1 MRSPRFLLTL
11 VAVSSLAAAALA
23 VTPAALVLRDRGL
36 AQLENEQPGPA
47 EGTFRQLAKA
57 AANDPLPH
65 ANLAVALL
73 RQQKGAEA
81 QAAIA
86 RALALAPGRPD
97 LLALQGDVLQWSGM
111 AEAALPVYRTA
122 LAKAPRDVELA
133 WALYRLAG
141 SQEGDAAAAGTREAL
156 ARLVE
161 LRPDNAVV
169 QLQAGQAAIARGD
182 RTAATAAFVR
192 VGELLWQES
201 AQARTAFDAVIAA
214 LKDGEVSKAR
224 VPALRLENV
233 LKPTPLYQQGLT
245 ELTTNVQGRPVARF
259 RDEPPARSFGA
270 SLWLT
275 WAVHGIAPRHTPE
288 VPSALAIADFD
299 GDERP
304 DVATVEDDE
313 LVLRF
318 GAQRTSSAWKA
329 TVVGAASPR
338 TERLLAVDLDN
349 DGAWDLV
356 GAGDDGLAAWRGNG
370 KGGFTAATSSFG
382 LDRVPGMA
390 VAALDYDSEGDLDL
404 AVAGE
409 RGVELLRNALSG
421 PLVAVGKQALRGAPA
436 GAEDVVASD
445 LDRDGDLDLL
455 FAGKSGVTLLDNRR
469 QGTFAAIKPAG
480 LDKTGAANLVT
491 TADFDND
498 GRLDV
503 AVAGGDRIR
512 LFLNRGARFD
522 AGPQLDAGGAIALG
536 LVPADLDNDGLLDLV
551 LASSSGVSVF
561 LQQPPERPGA
571 VRFVEQTPMSPRPT
585 SALGVADLDGDGD
598 LDIVALGVT
607 GAKEGGYAWLE
618 NRGGN
623 KNHWLSVRLRG
634 LDQGNGKN
642 NLFGI
647 GATLEVR
654 DGAAY
659 QRREVQTHAQAG
671 VTHIGLGSHAR
682 APLLRV
688 VWTNGVPQ
696 DRLDVAGNQRIVEEQ
711 VLKGSC
717 PFLYAWNGREIG
729 FVTDLLWNAPIGL
742 PVAPGIYAG
751 ADPSELVKVE
761 GAAPHDGVY
770 DLRLTEELW
779 EAAYFD
785 HVRLWVVDAPDSV
798 EVASNLRVLPGESV
812 PEKVL
817 GSRDVRPVV
826 AAWDGRGEDATTAV
840 RARDEVYADGYEKS
854 VYQGVAAKPWT
865 FTFDLG
871 EAPAAPVRLL
881 LDGWI
886 FPADAS
892 LNLAV
897 AQRSDLAPTPPRL
910 EVETA
915 NGWQPL
921 MRKMGLP
928 AGKTKTMVV
937 DTPPLPAGAHRLRIV
952 TGQWLHWDRIAW
964 TATPADDAP
973 QIVAQLLPATAELRH
988 RGFSHLARRAP
999 NAPHA
1004 YDYARVSLDSP
1015 WLPFPGRYTRYG
1027 DVRELLAAP
1036 DDRLAILAA
1045 GDEMAL
1051 TFDARALAPPRPGF
1065 HRTVFLESHGWDK
1078 DADRNTGEGT
1088 QMEPL
1093 PFRAMRAY
1101 PYGPGESYPDD
1112 AFHREYVEE
1121 WLTRVVP
1128 AAGPLGEPERPAA
1141 QAPASRGQ

>member
-1 MRSPRFLLTL
+1 M
-11 VAVSSLAAAALA
+11 
-23 VTPAALVLRDRGL
+23 TPAALMLRDRGL

-47 EGTFRQLAKA
+47 EATFRELAKA
-57 AANDPLPH
+57 AVNDPLPH
-65 ANLAVALL
+65 ADLALALL
-73 RQQKGAEA
+73 RQQKGGEA
-81 QAAIA
+81 QAASA
-86 RALALAPGRPD
+86 RALALAPGRAD
-97 LLALQGDVLQWSGM
+97 LLALQGDVLQWSGK
-111 AEAALPVYRTA
+111 AEAALPIYRTA

-141 SQEGDAAAAGTREAL
+141 SQEGDAAAAGAREAL

-169 QLQAGQAAIARGD
+169 QLQAGQRAIARGD
-182 RTAATAAFVR
+182 RTAATAAFLR
-192 VGELLWQES
+192 VGELLWQVS
-201 AQARTAFDAVIAA
+201 PQARTAFDAVVAA
-214 LKDGEVSKAR
+214 LKEGDVAKAR

-245 ELTTNVQGRPVARF
+245 ELTTNVQGRPVVRF
-259 RDEPPARSFGA
+259 RDEPPPTSFGA
-270 SLWLT
+270 PAPLSWV
-275 WAVHGIAPRHTPE
+275 VHSIAPRRTPE
-288 VPSALAIADFD
+288 VPAAIAIADFD

-304 DVATVEDDE
+304 DFATVENAE

-318 GAQRTSSAWKA
+318 GAQRSSSAWKA
-329 TVVGAASPR
+329 TVIGPASPR

-356 GAGDDGLAAWRGNG
+356 GAGGDGLAAWRGNG
-370 KGGFTAATSSFG
+370 KGGFTTATSSFG
-382 LDRVPGMA
+382 LDKVPGTA

-404 AVAGE
+404 AAAGE
-409 RGVELLRNALSG
+409 HGVELLRNALSG

-436 GAEDVVASD
+436 GADDVVASD

-455 FAGKSGVTLLDNRR
+455 FAGKGGLIVLDNRR

-503 AVAGGDRIR
+503 VLAGGAKLR
-512 LFLNRGARFD
+512 LFLNRGGRFE
-522 AGPQLDAGGAIALG
+522 AGPQLDVAGAIALG
-536 LVPADLDNDGLLDLV
+536 LVAADVDNDGRLDLV
-551 LASSSGVSVF
+551 AASSSGVHVF
-561 LQQPPERPGA
+561 LQQPGA
-571 VRFVEQTPMSPRPT
+571 VRFVELSPPSPRPT
-585 SALGVADLDGDGD
+585 GALGVADLDGDGD

-607 GAKEGGYAWLE
+607 GAKEGGYCWIE

-623 KNHWLSVRLRG
+623 KNHWLAVRLRG
-634 LDQGNGKN
+634 VDQGNGKN
-642 NLFGI
+642 NLFGL
-647 GATLEVR
+647 GAMVEVR

-659 QRREVQTHAQAG
+659 QLREVHSDGQAG
-671 VTHIGLGSHAR
+671 VTHIGLGSR
-682 APLLRV
+682 RKAPLLRV

-696 DRLDVAGNQRIVEEQ
+696 DRLDVAGDQRIVEEQ

-717 PFLYAWNGREIG
+717 PFLYAWNGSEVA

-742 PVAPGIYAG
+742 PLAPGVYAG

-761 GAAPHDGVY
+761 GAAPREGVY

-785 HVRLWVVDAPDSV
+785 HVRLWVVDAPDGV
-798 EVASNLRVLPGESV
+798 EVASNLRVVPGESQ

-817 GSRDVRPVV
+817 GSRAVRPV
-826 AAWDGRGEDATTAV
+826 AAARDGRGEDATAAV

-854 VYQGVAAKPWT
+854 VYQGVAAKPWS

-915 NGWQPL
+915 AGWQPL
-921 MRKMGLP
+921 MPAMGFP

-937 DTPPLPAGAHRLRIV
+937 DTPRLPAGAHRLRIV
-952 TGQWLHWDRIAW
+952 SGQWLHWDRIAW
-964 TATPADDAP
+964 TTTPADDEP
-973 QIVAQLLPATAELRH
+973 QVVAQLLPMTAELHR

-1004 YDYARVSLDSP
+1004 YDYARVSQDSP

-1045 GDEMAL
+1045 GDEVAL
-1051 TFDARALAPPRPGF
+1051 TFDARALPPPRPGF
-1065 HRTVFLESHGWDK
+1065 RRTVFLESHGWDK
-1078 DADRNTGEGT
+1078 DADRNTGDGA

-1101 PYGPGESYPDD
+1101 PYAPGERYPDD
-1112 AFHREYVEE
+1112 AFHREYVER
-1121 WLTRVVP
+1121 WLTRDVP
-1128 AAGPLGEPERPAA
+1128 PAG
-1141 QAPASRGQ
+1141 APAEAERSTAQSGVSRRQ